1 MPNRVFTI
9 GRSTHCIDEFMKAL
23 RNCGDLEFGPTR
35 LSGYEMKLRISPFVQ
50 ERPNL
55 AMHSWWM
62 GGTFFGEPGVAQHVE
77 LRGWSAEMPIFKF
90 LVVTGFA
97 LITLLVAANAML
109 EPGSPPIITSQRSG
123 LPEPR
128 PYNAAR
134 TLTTAPAPAP
144 DMTSQD
150 VRDAQPKSVPEALP
164 QIEPAARE
172 ARAEAL
178 SNKLRLKMSAKA
190 RPEAQPQNNSIMQTI
205 DHQQSQFDRFSI
217 KGY

>member
-9 GRSTHCIDEFMKAL
+9 GRSTHCIDEFMKATL
-23 RNCGDLEFGPTR
+23 RNCGDPEFGPTR
-35 LSGYEMKLRISPFVQ
+35 LSGYEMKIRISPFVQ

-97 LITLLVAANAML
+97 LITLLFAANAML
-109 EPGSPPIITSQRSG
+109 EPGSPPIITSQRTG

-128 PYNAAR
+128 YHNAAR

-144 DMTSQD
+144 DMTSQA

-164 QIEPAARE
+164 KIEPAARE
-172 ARAEAL
+172 ARAEAPP
-178 SNKLRLKMSAKA
+178 NKLPAKT

-205 DHQQSQFDRFSI
+205 DHQQNQFDRFSI

>member
-1 MPNRVFTI
+1 
-9 GRSTHCIDEFMKAL
+9 
-23 RNCGDLEFGPTR
+23 
-35 LSGYEMKLRISPFVQ
+35 
-50 ERPNL
+50 
-55 AMHSWWM
+55 M

-77 LRGWSAEMPIFKF
+77 LRGWRAEMPIFKF

-97 LITLLVAANAML
+97 LITLLFAANAML

-128 PYNAAR
+128 THNAAR

-144 DMTSQD
+144 DMTSQA

-164 QIEPAARE
+164 KIEPAARE

-205 DHQQSQFDRFSI
+205 DHQQNQFDRFSI